1 MQIDSRGSEVM
12 DRAGFGDCKNHKTD
26 CFAYLN
32 GRCRAL
38 CDGEFNGK
46 KCSFYK
52 EKKEYEKQ
60 ERRYRYG
67 K

>member
-1 MQIDSRGSEVM
+1 M
-12 DRAGFGDCKNHKTD
+12 DRTGFGECKNQKKD

-38 CDGEFNGK
+38 CDGDFNGK
-46 KCSFYK
+46 QCSFYK
-52 EKKEYEKQ
+52 EKTEYEKQ

-67 K
+67 R

>member
-1 MQIDSRGSEVM
+1 M
-12 DRAGFGDCKNHKTD
+12 DRAGFGVCDKGKKD

-38 CDGEFNGK
+38 CECNFGEKN
-46 KCSFYK
+46 CPFYK
-52 EKKEYEKQ
+52 TKEEYEKQ

-67 K
+67 R